1 MKDFYLKLSAN
12 ISASTILDITVAEPV
27 DFNPLEQDEENY
39 KFHQENLNYFD
50 ADRTENLIVDDLNM
64 EIFECIS

>member
-12 ISASTILDITVAEPV
+12 ISASTILDITVAEFV

-39 KFHQENLNYFD
+39 KFHQENLNYFY
-50 ADRTENLIVDDLNM
+50 ADCTENLIVDDLNM
-64 EIFECIS
+64 EIFDCIS